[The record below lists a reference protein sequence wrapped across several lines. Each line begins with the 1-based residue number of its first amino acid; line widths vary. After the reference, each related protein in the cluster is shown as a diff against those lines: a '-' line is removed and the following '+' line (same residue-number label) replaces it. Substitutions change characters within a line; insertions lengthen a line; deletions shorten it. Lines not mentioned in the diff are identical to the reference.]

1 VNDEDLVDEMER
13 IRTANNVNW
22 MNLVRLALRVAPTEA
37 RAIFADIQQKDR
49 EIAGIIQQLGGTT

>member
-1 VNDEDLVDEMER
+1 VSDEELVNEMER
-13 IRTANNVNW
+13 IRSANNVNW

-49 EIAGIIQQLGGTT
+49 EIAGIIQQLGRTT

>member
-1 VNDEDLVDEMER
+1 VSDEDLVNDMER
-13 IRTANNVNW
+13 IRSANNVNW

-49 EIAGIIQQLGGTT
+49 EIAGIILQLGRAT